1 MLGKKYFRIA
11 HLKNIHGNEMDVE
24 LFNVSYLRRIKL
36 LCLLNRIT
44 LAYYFPLFFLCL
56 KGKIYLLGAGLIE
69 DGSEGR
75 SSVFSLSDKARDMD
89 LKVGADIYNGYY
101 LYRRGIIY
109 DNILILR
116 LYFSNLIQI
125 VR

>member
-1 MLGKKYFRIA
+1 MPRYLPQRAGQDRQDFSASRI
-11 HLKNIHGNEMDVE
+11 HT
-24 LFNVSYLRRIKL
+24 LRE
-36 LCLLNRIT
+36 
-44 LAYYFPLFFLCL
+44 
-56 KGKIYLLGAGLIE
+56 G
-69 DGSEGR
+69 EGR
-75 SSVFSLSDKARDMD
+75 SSVFSLSDKARDVD
-89 LKVGADIYNGYY
+89 LQVGSDIYNGYY